1 MQCHR
6 SGLVG
11 APFEVTP
18 TASGTKMLFWPSHP
32 TRAAQ
37 MQQEQGPLLVAGG
50 GGRDWNETSA
60 AKSLNLGSG
69 FFSFFGKQQSVKF
82 TEFLTLVVQLPLCL
96 YTSVLSGSSSE
107 RRPEAEEGGRI

>member
-1 MQCHR
+1 
-6 SGLVG
+6 
-11 APFEVTP
+11 
-18 TASGTKMLFWPSHP
+18 
-32 TRAAQ
+32 

-69 FFSFFGKQQSVKF
+69 FFFFFFGKQQSVKF